1 MLSENEMLRIHE
13 FSSGNMDEFDENKKC
28 GCFYCCRIFESDE
41 IEQYITDEDGDTAV
55 CPYCSID
62 SVLGEG
68 HGFKI
73 TDELLKEMHDFW
85 F

>member
-1 MLSENEMLRIHE
+1 MLSENELLRIHE
-13 FSSGNMDEFDENKKC
+13 FSSCNMQEFEENKKC
-28 GCFYCCRIFESDE
+28 GCFYCGKIFDSDE
-41 IEQYITDEDGDTAV
+41 ITMCISDEDGDTAV

-62 SVLGEG
+62 SVIGDG
-68 HGFKI
+68 NGFKL